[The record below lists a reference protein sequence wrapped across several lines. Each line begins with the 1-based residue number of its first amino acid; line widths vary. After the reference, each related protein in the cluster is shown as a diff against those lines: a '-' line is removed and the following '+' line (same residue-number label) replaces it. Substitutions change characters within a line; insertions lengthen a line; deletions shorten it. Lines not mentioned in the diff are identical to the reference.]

1 MQVTEMAPVKA
12 VAPPTSADE
21 PRNDCSVEL
30 VCAEQDAG
38 LTDPGPM
45 TQPAY
50 PVVDGFITVAREE
63 LYKRV
68 WPEPMRTLSPKCG
81 LSELQFTHTF
91 RPVDCFA
98 VYSPVPSIFDSV
110 IFWNSARISAQCCDR

>member
-1 MQVTEMAPVKA
+1 MDDG
-12 VAPPTSADE
+12 VAKQDPANSAE
-21 PRNDCSVEL
+21 PGR
-30 VCAEQDAG
+30 ARQDASSAN
-38 LTDPGPM
+38 PGPM
-45 TQPAY
+45 AQPAY

-68 WPEPMRTLSPKCG
+68 WSEPMRTLAPQFG